1 MANSSNGRT
10 RLQNAIAYSIAGLIG
25 LSILSIIA
33 IMVITVFFPN
43 TPVITIL
50 VSFPW
55 VALPTSALLIITLL
69 ILQIRSKG
77 KDSN

>member
-10 RLQNAIAYSIAGLIG
+10 RLQNAIAYAIAGLIG
-25 LSILSIIA
+25 LSILSIVA
-33 IMVITVFFPN
+33 IMVLTVFFPR

-55 VALPTSALLIITLL
+55 LALPTSAALIITLL

-77 KDSN
+77 KDSA